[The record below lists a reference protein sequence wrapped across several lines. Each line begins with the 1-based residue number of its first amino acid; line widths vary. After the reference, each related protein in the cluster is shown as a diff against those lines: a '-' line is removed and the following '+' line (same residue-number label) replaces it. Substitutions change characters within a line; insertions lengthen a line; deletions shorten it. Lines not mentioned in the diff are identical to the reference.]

1 MEAAPQRWLDRVPIP
16 ALALAYVLLFQWT
29 YIHDIHPNW
38 AYLGLEHHEPPLW
51 LRFTLT
57 VLAVAPAVVMPR
69 RLARPSQLG
78 LWFIYLL
85 VYVPSQLVPMESV
98 GGSPMRWLEF
108 GFVLLACMGALV
120 WSYAVP
126 LEPRKRA
133 STRAQPEFWFG
144 LAVVAAALYAIVI
157 SSFGLPTSLPSLSEI
172 YDVRAEFRDL
182 ARDGGRLSAYAVP
195 WVANVINPLL
205 IAWGATR
212 RRTTVLGLGV
222 AGQLLIFGITGL
234 KSVLLSAVLIVLVIV
249 ILRDGGRRF
258 GAWVLLG
265 ALGVLVLG
273 MLESQLGDGRLLSGV
288 LVRRTFVVPGQLT
301 GLYVDYYAVHDKA
314 WLSHS
319 VLGGIVPHASGLA
332 PPKVVGGQYFVDV
345 NANANVWADGY
356 ANFGELGMV
365 LATGLL
371 AVVLRLYDHAAVG
384 LSPRLATALFAV
396 PAVTLTNSAL
406 LTSLLTHGVLLVM
419 AVVALVPRVDNR
431 GGMRRPP

>member
-1 MEAAPQRWLDRVPIP
+1 MPIP
-16 ALALAYVLLFQWT
+16 ALALAYVVLFQWT
-29 YIHDIHPNW
+29 YVHDIHPRW
-38 AYLGLEHHEPPLW
+38 AYLGLEHHAPAPW
-51 LRFTLT
+51 LRLVLST
-57 VLAVAPAVVMPR
+57 LAVAPSALMPR

-85 VYVPSQLVPMESV
+85 VYVPSQLVPMEAL
-98 GGSPMRWLEF
+98 GGSPVRWLEF
-108 GFVLLACMGALV
+108 GFVLLACMGGLV

-126 LEPRKRA
+126 LDPRPRRESPQAEPR
-133 STRAQPEFWFG
+133 FWLG
-144 LAVVAAALYAIVI
+144 LAVVAAGLYVVVI

-182 ARDGGRLSAYAVP
+182 AREGGRLSAYAVP

-212 RRTTVLGLGV
+212 RRTVVVGLGV
-222 AGQLLIFGITGL
+222 AGQLLIFGLTGL

-273 MLESQLGDGRLLSGV
+273 VLESQWSDGGLASGV
-288 LVRRTFVVPGQLT
+288 LVRRTFMVPGQLT

-314 WLSHS
+314 WLGHS

-332 PPKVVGGQYFVDV
+332 PPKVVGGQYFVAV
-345 NANANVWADGY
+345 TNANANVWADGY

-371 AVVLRLYDHAAVG
+371 AAVLRLYDYAAAG

-419 AVVALVPRVDNR
+419 VVVALLPRVDNR
-431 GGMRRPP
+431 SGMPRST